1 MNQALDTSISSEL
14 TEQMRTWRHEI
25 HQHPETA
32 YEEFKTAALVAK
44 VLESVGIEV
53 HTGLAETGVVGV
65 LKKGTSNRSIGL
77 RADMDALDILE
88 ENDLDYCSQVTGKMH
103 ACGHDGHTA
112 MLLGAAVH
120 LANNVEFDGTVVFIF
135 QPAEEVRGGAL
146 KMLQEG
152 LFEKF
157 PVDMVF
163 GLHNMPG
170 IATGQFAICEG
181 PLMASFAHFECE
193 IFGKGGHS
201 SAPHLNIDPVA
212 IGADLIQQWQ
222 LIVPQKISSAER
234 AVIATTEFHAGTAF
248 NICPE
253 TAILRGSCRALSN
266 DVAKLI
272 AEQMKQTAERVCAQ
286 HGATCRLDYHQAYP
300 VLVNHKEGVELA
312 LSAAKA
318 VVGDANVI
326 DNQEASMGSEDF
338 AEFLLEC
345 PGAYIFLGNG
355 VESRG
360 GCMIHNPGYDFNDE
374 NLPIGARYWSMLVE
388 QYLD

>member
-1 MNQALDTSISSEL
+1 MNKALDTSISTEL
-14 TEQMRTWRHEI
+14 TEQMRQWRHEI

-32 YEEFKTAALVAK
+32 YEEFKTAALVVE
-44 VLESVGIEV
+44 VLQSVGIEV
-53 HTGLAETGVVGV
+53 HTGIAETGVVGI
-65 LKKGTSNRSIGL
+65 LKKGSSDKRIGL

-88 ENDLDYCSQVTGKMH
+88 DNDLDYCSQVTGKMH

-120 LANNVEFDGTVVFIF
+120 LAQNVDFDGTVVFIF

-146 KMLQEG
+146 RMLQEG
-152 LFEKF
+152 LFERF

-193 IFGKGGHS
+193 IIGKGGHS

-212 IGADLIQQWQ
+212 IGADLVQQWQ
-222 LIVPQKISSAER
+222 LIVPQKVSSAER

-266 DVAKLI
+266 PVAQLI
-272 AEQMKQTAERVCAQ
+272 AEQMAQTAERVCAQ
-286 HGATCRLDYHQAYP
+286 HGATCRFDYHQAYP
-300 VLVNHKEGVELA
+300 VLVNHKQGVDLA
-312 LSAAKA
+312 LAAAQA
-318 VVGDANVI
+318 VVGHANVI

-338 AEFLLEC
+338 AEFLLQC

-360 GCMIHNPGYDFNDE
+360 GCMIHNPGYDFNDA

-388 QYLD
+388 TYLN